1 MFVGKMLL
9 LRVALH
15 CLVPGFLY
23 TLWKVVISRWGH
35 LWCPPT
41 LGLPFGT
48 PQNDKL
54 RHLNYVI
61 LTK

>member
-1 MFVGKMLL
+1 VGLTDYNIITIIIPTDS
-9 LRVALH
+9 R
-15 CLVPGFLY
+15 LV
-23 TLWKVVISRWGH
+23 
-35 LWCPPT
+35 
-41 LGLPFGT
+41 GLPFGT